1 MIRKKIA
8 IEKVNNYLNEDSL
21 STKNTHIAKINE
33 DKNVWWVNIPPER
46 FSNDLHLLL
55 EKGNGFLWLKIDANT
70 FVNPKDTFRLRTDIN
85 RIDLEISNNKNKY
98 MTDIKSDGTN
108 CNFRSYIKHEFN

>member
-8 IEKVNNYLNEDSL
+8 IEKVNNYLNEDPL

-55 EKGNGFLWLKIDANT
+55 EKGNGFFMA
-70 FVNPKDTFRLRTDIN
+70 
-85 RIDLEISNNKNKY
+85 
-98 MTDIKSDGTN
+98 
-108 CNFRSYIKHEFN
+108 